1 MSNLGFDLIMCDQV
15 SLDDEIINRAL
26 SILESRII
34 NKGVTIVGSDSAV
47 NFLRLQ
53 LELEEQEI
61 FCVLFMDTQNRVIEF
76 KKMFFG
82 TLSETSVYPREVVKL
97 ALKLNASS
105 VIFSHNHPSG
115 IPEPSIEDRHITKR
129 LSDAL
134 NLVDVRILDHIVIG
148 HGISVSFAERGWLP
162 F

>member
-15 SLDDEIINRAL
+15 SLDDEVINRAL

-61 FCVLFMDTQNRVIEF
+61 FVCCLWIPKIELLSS
-76 KKMFFG
+76 KKCF
-82 TLSETSVYPREVVKL
+82 
-97 ALKLNASS
+97 
-105 VIFSHNHPSG
+105 
-115 IPEPSIEDRHITKR
+115 
-129 LSDAL
+129 
-134 NLVDVRILDHIVIG
+134 LV
-148 HGISVSFAERGWLP
+148 P
-162 F
+162 